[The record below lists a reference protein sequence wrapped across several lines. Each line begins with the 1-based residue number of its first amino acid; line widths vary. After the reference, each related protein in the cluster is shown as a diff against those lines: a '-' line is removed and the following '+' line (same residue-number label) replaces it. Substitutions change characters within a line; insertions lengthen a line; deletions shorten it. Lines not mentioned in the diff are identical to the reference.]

1 MYSDERRRESKR
13 NPEREKVRAREHP
26 LRRALL
32 QLLSVGGGKRE
43 LPATALCHELSD
55 SPALS
60 VVVYHLKV
68 LLDAGLVET
77 SGDDPSALVY
87 SRSSFAFSAKSGQ

>member
-1 MYSDERRRESKR
+1 MYSDERRRQRKKD
-13 NPEREKVRAREHP
+13 PDREKLRAREHP

-43 LPATALCHELSD
+43 LPATALCHELSG

-68 LLDAGLVET
+68 LLDAGLVEM
-77 SGDDPSALVY
+77 SGDDPGAPVY
-87 SRSSFAFSAKSGQ
+87 SRPSLAFPAKSGQ

>member
-1 MYSDERRRESKR
+1 MHADERRRQHKR
-13 NPEREKVRAREHP
+13 NPDREKVRAREHP

-32 QLLSVGGGKRE
+32 QLLSAGGKRE
-43 LPATALCHELSD
+43 LPATALCHELSG

-60 VVVYHLKV
+60 VVVYHLEV

-77 SGDDPSALVY
+77 SGDDPGAPLY
-87 SRSSFAFSAKSGQ
+87 SRPSLAFPAKSGQ